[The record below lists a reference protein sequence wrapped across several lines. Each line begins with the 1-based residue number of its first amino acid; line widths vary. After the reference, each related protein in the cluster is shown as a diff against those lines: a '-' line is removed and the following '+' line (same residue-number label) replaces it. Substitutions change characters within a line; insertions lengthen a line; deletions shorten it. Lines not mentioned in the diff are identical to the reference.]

1 MSTTDP
7 VSEARDLLSAANGLT
22 DSLDWHVEHGRIWT
36 GSGTQ
41 ITSMSGSRAW
51 MGDANL
57 IAAAPRLLAALADE
71 VERLRAKPAEAEIE
85 AAAEAIT
92 AHSALSHPCE
102 GGERCCDECGEAF
115 GWHGV
120 DRTEEDHRYAMHRA
134 RKALA
139 AAREVRSHNR
149 QDTGGGR

>member
-1 MSTTDP
+1 MSDPTTATDL
-7 VSEARDLLSAANGLT
+7 VAEARELLDTAMR
-22 DSLDWHVEHGRIWT
+22 DQYGR
-36 GSGTQ
+36 
-41 ITSMSGSRAW
+41 MRPAW
-51 MGDANL
+51 ISNAVFT
-57 IAAAPRLLAALADE
+57 IAALADE
-71 VERLRAKPAEAEIE
+71 VERLRAEPAEAEIE

-92 AHSALSHPCE
+92 AHSTLSHPCE

-115 GWHGV
+115 GWHGI

-149 QDTGGGR
+149 QDTGVDDG